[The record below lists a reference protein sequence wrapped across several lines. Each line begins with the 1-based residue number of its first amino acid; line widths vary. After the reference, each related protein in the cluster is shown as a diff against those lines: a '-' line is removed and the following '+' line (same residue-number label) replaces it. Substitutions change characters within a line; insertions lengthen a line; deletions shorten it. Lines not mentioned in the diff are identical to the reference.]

1 MFHPT
6 LLLCCL
12 LPSLSYVSPANGNN
26 KQVQCIDHER
36 EALLKFKQ
44 GILVDKC
51 GLLSSWGDHDDHNR
65 NCCQWNGVR
74 CNNQTGNVVILDLR
88 GVGDN
93 YSPLL
98 SERCLQGNLSSSL
111 VSLKHLSY
119 LDLSLNYFQ
128 QPHIPN
134 FIGSFRS
141 LKYLNLSNAGF
152 YGEIPPQIGN
162 LSSLIS
168 LDLRFDYYS
177 GTGSQALSWLS
188 HLTLLRYFKLS
199 YYNLSEVTE
208 WPQII
213 NNLPF
218 LRVLTLDECELQPS
232 LALPLSFKN
241 SSTTLSSLSVAE
253 NYLNDSFIFPWL
265 FNFSG
270 IDKHLTYLDLS
281 DNQINGPLPTAL
293 GNLSAL
299 SFLSLSGNNLQGR
312 IPSFIGNLQSLSF
325 LDLSENIF
333 EGPIPDTLGSIKTL
347 TYLNLASNNFQSIPK
362 TLAKYLCTLQE
373 FYFSNN
379 NLTDEL
385 PNIIQTL
392 SGCASKSLLS
402 LGLRRNNIWGSVPD
416 TINTFSSLRYLDLS
430 WNQLNGTV
438 SPNLGQLSVLES
450 LYLTYNSLKGTL
462 SDIHFSNLSRLN
474 YLDLSYNTELALT
487 FDSNWVPAF
496 QLETIRLRSCNL
508 GPSFPKWLVS
518 QTNYSYLD
526 ISSAG
531 ISDSIPESF
540 YSSLPS
546 KLSSLNMS
554 YNKISGRL
562 NCLQIPIISDE
573 FHIDLSHNNIEGAI
587 PSFPAN
593 LTSLL
598 LNNNRFSDPRPFL
611 CPEDKSYLS
620 KLDLSNNLLSGKL
633 PDCWMNFD
641 QLIILYLDNNNFS
654 GGIPASVGYLKRL
667 QELHLSNNNF
677 SEELPRSLEDCT
689 SLVVLDLSYNSLTGH
704 IQSDIG
710 SKFNNL
716 SFLSLRSNNFVGGIP
731 LSLCEMSFL
740 QILDLAINQITG
752 TIPKC
757 IHNLIAMQNGT
768 DLMPEMQYLELI
780 PISYN
785 VYYPEDFSATIL
797 WKSKERS
804 FWKTLGLVKSID
816 LSNNKL
822 KGEIPSQVA
831 ILKGLKSLNLS
842 GNNLAGSITP
852 RIGELTSLEILD
864 LSNNHLSGEIP
875 TSLANLNSLS
885 NLDLSNNNFSGEIP
899 KGTQLQRSDASSYT
913 GNPELCGPPLGNCSS
928 NQPPYNTASG
938 GDITPEEENDNK
950 VFFYGLCISVV
961 LGFVIGFW
969 GVCGTLVL
977 KRSWRHA
984 FFQFFDDMQDR
995 LYGWCLFTRLKFRRG
1010 FEACY

>member
-1 MFHPT
+1 M
-6 LLLCCL
+6 
-12 LPSLSYVSPANGNN
+12 
-26 KQVQCIDHER
+26 
-36 EALLKFKQ
+36 
-44 GILVDKC
+44 
-51 GLLSSWGDHDDHNR
+51 SSWGDHDDDNR

-74 CNNQTGNVVILDLR
+74 CDNQTGHVVKLNLP
-88 GVGDN
+88 GVDTDV
-93 YSPLL
+93 Y
-98 SERCLQGNLSSSL
+98 EKRCLVGKLNSSL
-111 VSLKHLSY
+111 VNLKHLSY
-119 LDLSLNYFQ
+119 LDLSYNYFQ
-128 QPHIPN
+128 QQPIPN

-141 LKYLNLSNAGF
+141 LKHLNLSYAGF

-168 LDLRFDYYS
+168 LDLRFESFEYYS

-199 YYNLSEVTE
+199 SYNLSEVTE

-218 LRVLTLDECELQPS
+218 LRVLTLDDCELEPS
-232 LALPLSFKN
+232 LPLPLSFKN
-241 SSTTLSSLSVAE
+241 SSTTLSSLSLVE
-253 NYLNDSFIFPWL
+253 NHLDDSFIFPWL

-270 IDKHLTYLDLS
+270 MTSTLHILISLIS
-281 DNQINGPLPTAL
+281 NNQINGPLPTAL

-299 SFLSLSGNNLQGR
+299 SFLSLSANNLQGTIPSFIENMQSLSHLNLAANNFQGR
-312 IPSFIGNLQSLSF
+312 IPSFIGNLQSLSY
-325 LDLSENIF
+325 LELWVNKF

-347 TYLNLASNNFQSIPK
+347 TYLNLALNNFQSIPK
-362 TLAKYLCTLQE
+362 TLGKYLCTLQE

-402 LGLRRNNIWGSVPD
+402 LGLSRNNIWGSVPD

-438 SPNLGQLSVLES
+438 SPNLGQLSMLDS
-450 LYLTYNSLKGTL
+450 LYLTNNSLKGTL

-474 YLDLSYNTELALT
+474 YLDLSYNTELAFT
-487 FDSNWVPAF
+487 FDSDWVPAF
-496 QLETIRLRSCNL
+496 QLESIGLRSCNL

-518 QTNYSYLD
+518 QTNYEYLD
-526 ISSAG
+526 ISNAG

-562 NCLQIPIISDE
+562 NSLQIPITSDE
-573 FHIDLSHNNIEGAI
+573 SHIDMSHNNIEGAI

-598 LNNNRFSDPRPFL
+598 LNNNRFTDPRPFL
-611 CPEDKSYLS
+611 CLEDKSYLS

-654 GGIPASVGYLKRL
+654 GDIPASVGYLKRL
-667 QELHLSNNNF
+667 QELHLRHNNF
-677 SEELPRSLEDCT
+677 SEEFPRSLEDCT
-689 SLVVLDLSYNSLTGH
+689 SLVLLDLSYNSLNGH

-716 SFLSLRSNNFVGGIP
+716 SFLSLRSNNFVGEIP

-740 QILDLAINQITG
+740 QILDLAMNQITG
-752 TIPKC
+752 LIPKC
-757 IHNLIAMQNGT
+757 IHNLTAMQNAT
-768 DLMPEMQYLELI
+768 DLMPEMQYREPI
-780 PISYN
+780 PISDTLN
-785 VYYPEDFSATIL
+785 YYEDFSATIL

-804 FWKTLGLVKSID
+804 FLRYLRLIKYID

-822 KGEIPSQVA
+822 KGDIPSEIA
-831 ILKGLKSLNLS
+831 ILDGLISLNLS
-842 GNNLAGSITP
+842 RNNLAGSITP
-852 RIGELTSLEILD
+852 RIGELTSLEVLD
-864 LSNNHLSGEIP
+864 LSNNHISGEIP

-885 NLDLSNNNFSGEIP
+885 ILDLSNNNFSGEIP
-899 KGTQLQRSDASSYT
+899 KGTQLQGFNASSYID
-913 GNPELCGPPLGNCSS
+913 NPELCGPPLGNCSS

-950 VFFYGLCISVV
+950 VFLYGLCISMV

-995 LYGWCLFTRLKFRRG
+995 VYGWYLFTRLKFRRG